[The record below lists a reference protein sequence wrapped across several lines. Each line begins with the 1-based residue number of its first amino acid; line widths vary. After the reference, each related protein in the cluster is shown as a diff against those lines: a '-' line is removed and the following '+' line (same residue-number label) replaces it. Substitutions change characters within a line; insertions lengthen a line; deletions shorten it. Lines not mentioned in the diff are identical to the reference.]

1 MRKDVFSVWL
11 KEFCSLIFTQSI
23 QAFILA
29 LIMMVIINLA
39 SQDRGLT
46 SGTMTGAT
54 GIMAIIAL
62 AALSKVELLVK
73 KIFGVES
80 QFGDPAM
87 KNGFGGLAGT
97 YMAFRLGKN
106 LLDNGKKMFGGLG
119 QKRSAKK
126 TKAKLEKRKLAAL
139 NNLYGSANR
148 DLGES
153 GNGAR
158 VPQVSATAPGASGT
172 AGGGGI
178 LPPGATE
185 EYRRAAE
192 QAARV
197 AATQGQGEDSTNEGQ
212 GADSTN
218 GSGGV
223 LQNATFQ
230 VQNGTING
238 NVDGGNKKKKDFDI
252 YDFEKKRNDI
262 LEKYDDQLSKA
273 EDDIKQGRRKMISG
287 GLETFIGAP
296 LGAVGGT
303 LYGLSKG
310 DNPLAEAISGAGLGD
325 AIAAGLTK
333 AGFTVKDGVQD
344 VGSVVSERYKTRDA
358 INSSLDDLGMKN
370 AAFYRSSIS
379 RMNDLIDKQYENI
392 KSKVDAGN
400 L

>member
-73 KIFGVES
+73 RIFGVES

-126 TKAKLEKRKLAAL
+126 TKAKIERRKLAAL

-172 AGGGGI
+172 TGGGGI

-197 AATQGQGEDSTNEGQ
+197 AATQGQGAG
-212 GADSTN
+212 STN

-333 AGFTVKDGVQD
+333 AGFAVKDAVGD
-344 VGSVVSERYKTRDA
+344 FGSVKAERDKTRDA
-358 INSSLDDLGMKN
+358 INTSLDDLGMKN
-370 AAFYRSSIS
+370 AAFYRTSIS

>member
-73 KIFGVES
+73 RIFGVES
-80 QFGDPAM
+80 QFGDPSM

-119 QKRSAKK
+119 QKRAAKK
-126 TKAKLEKRKLAAL
+126 TKAKIERRKLAAL

-172 AGGGGI
+172 TGGGGI

-185 EYRRAAE
+185 EYRKAAE

-197 AATQGQGEDSTNEGQ
+197 AATQGQGEG
-212 GADSTN
+212 STN

-333 AGFTVKDGVQD
+333 AGFAVKDAVGD
-344 VGSVVSERYKTRDA
+344 FGSVKAERDKTRDA
-358 INSSLDDLGMKN
+358 INTSLDDLGMKN
-370 AAFYRSSIS
+370 AAFYRTSIS

>member
-62 AALSKVELLVK
+62 ASLSKVELLVK

-87 KNGFGGLAGT
+87 KSGFGGLAGT

-119 QKRSAKK
+119 QKRAAKK
-126 TKAKLEKRKLAAL
+126 TKAKIERRKLAAL

-172 AGGGGI
+172 TGGGGI

-185 EYRRAAE
+185 EYRKAAE

-197 AATQGQGEDSTNEGQ
+197 TATQGQGAGSI
-212 GADSTN
+212 N

-273 EDDIKQGRRKMISG
+273 KDDIKQGRRKMISG
-287 GLETFIGAP
+287 GLETFVGAP

-333 AGFTVKDGVQD
+333 AGFTVKDGVKD
-344 VGSVVSERYKTRDA
+344 VGSVKTERDKTRDA
-358 INSSLDDLGMKN
+358 INTSLDDLGMKN

>member
-1 MRKDVFSVWL
+1 MKKDVFSVWL

-73 KIFGVES
+73 RIFGVES
-80 QFGDPAM
+80 QFGDPSM

-119 QKRSAKK
+119 QKRAAKK
-126 TKAKLEKRKLAAL
+126 TKAKIERRKLAAL

-172 AGGGGI
+172 TGGGGI

-185 EYRRAAE
+185 EYRKAAE

-197 AATQGQGEDSTNEGQ
+197 TATQGQGAGSI
-212 GADSTN
+212 N

-273 EDDIKQGRRKMISG
+273 KDDIKQGRRKMISG
-287 GLETFIGAP
+287 GLETFVGAP

-333 AGFTVKDGVQD
+333 AGFTVKDGVKD
-344 VGSVVSERYKTRDA
+344 VGSVKTERDKTRDA
-358 INSSLDDLGMKN
+358 INTSLDDLGMKN

>member
-62 AALSKVELLVK
+62 ASLSKVELLVK

-87 KNGFGGLAGT
+87 KSGFGGLAGT

-119 QKRSAKK
+119 QKRAAKK
-126 TKAKLEKRKLAAL
+126 TKAKIERRKLAAL

-153 GNGAR
+153 GSGAR

-172 AGGGGI
+172 TGGGGI

-185 EYRRAAE
+185 EYRKAAE

-197 AATQGQGEDSTNEGQ
+197 TATQGQGAGSI
-212 GADSTN
+212 N

-273 EDDIKQGRRKMISG
+273 KDDIKQGRRKMISG
-287 GLETFIGAP
+287 GLETFVGAP

-333 AGFTVKDGVQD
+333 AGFTVKDGVKD
-344 VGSVVSERYKTRDA
+344 VGSVKTERDKTRDA
-358 INSSLDDLGMKN
+358 INTSLDDLGMKN

>member
-73 KIFGVES
+73 RIFGVES
-80 QFGDPAM
+80 QFGDPSM

-119 QKRSAKK
+119 QKRAAKK
-126 TKAKLEKRKLAAL
+126 TKAKIERRKLAAL

-172 AGGGGI
+172 TGGGGI

-185 EYRRAAE
+185 EYRKAAE

-197 AATQGQGEDSTNEGQ
+197 AATQGQGEG
-212 GADSTN
+212 STN

-310 DNPLAEAISGAGLGD
+310 DNPLAEAIAGAGLGD

-333 AGFTVKDGVQD
+333 AGFTVKDGVND
-344 VGSVVSERYKTRDA
+344 FGSVKAERDKTRDA
-358 INSSLDDLGMKN
+358 INTSLDDLGMKN
-370 AAFYRSSIS
+370 AAFYRTSIS

>member
-73 KIFGVES
+73 RIFGVES
-80 QFGDPAM
+80 QFGDPSM

-126 TKAKLEKRKLAAL
+126 TKAKIERRKLAAL

-172 AGGGGI
+172 TGGGGI

-197 AATQGQGEDSTNEGQ
+197 AATQGQGAG
-212 GADSTN
+212 STN

-333 AGFTVKDGVQD
+333 AGFAVKDAVGD
-344 VGSVVSERYKTRDA
+344 FGSVKAERDKTRDA
-358 INSSLDDLGMKN
+358 INTSLDDLGMKN
-370 AAFYRSSIS
+370 AAFYRTSIS

>member
-1 MRKDVFSVWL
+1 MRKDVFSVSL

-62 AALSKVELLVK
+62 ASLSKVELLVK

-87 KNGFGGLAGT
+87 KSGFGGLAGT

-119 QKRSAKK
+119 QKRAAKK
-126 TKAKLEKRKLAAL
+126 TKAKIERRKLAAL
-139 NNLYGSANR
+139 KNLYASANR

-172 AGGGGI
+172 TGGGGI

-185 EYRRAAE
+185 EYRKAAE

-197 AATQGQGEDSTNEGQ
+197 TATQGQGAGSI
-212 GADSTN
+212 N

-273 EDDIKQGRRKMISG
+273 KDDIKQGRRKMISG
-287 GLETFIGAP
+287 GLETFVGAP

-333 AGFTVKDGVQD
+333 AGFTVKDGVKD
-344 VGSVVSERYKTRDA
+344 VGSVKTERDKTRDA
-358 INSSLDDLGMKN
+358 INTSLDDLGMKN

>member
-62 AALSKVELLVK
+62 ASLSKVELLVK

-87 KNGFGGLAGT
+87 KSGFGGLAGT

-119 QKRSAKK
+119 QKRAAKK
-126 TKAKLEKRKLAAL
+126 TKAKIERRKLAAL

-172 AGGGGI
+172 TGGGGI

-185 EYRRAAE
+185 EYRKAAE

-197 AATQGQGEDSTNEGQ
+197 TATQGQGAGSI
-212 GADSTN
+212 N

-273 EDDIKQGRRKMISG
+273 KDDIKQGRRKMISG
-287 GLETFIGAP
+287 GLETFVGAP

-333 AGFTVKDGVQD
+333 AGFTVKDGVKD
-344 VGSVVSERYKTRDA
+344 VGSVKTERDKTRDA
-358 INSSLDDLGMKN
+358 INTSLDDLGMKN

-379 RMNDLIDKQYENI
+379 KMNDLIDKQYENI

>member
-73 KIFGVES
+73 RIFGVES

-126 TKAKLEKRKLAAL
+126 TKAKLERRKLAAL

-153 GNGAR
+153 GNGTG

-172 AGGGGI
+172 TGGGGI

-185 EYRRAAE
+185 EYRKAAE

-197 AATQGQGEDSTNEGQ
+197 TATQGQGAGSI
-212 GADSTN
+212 N

-273 EDDIKQGRRKMISG
+273 KDDIKQGRRKMISG

-333 AGFTVKDGVQD
+333 AGFTVKDGVKD
-344 VGSVVSERYKTRDA
+344 VGSVVSERYKTVDA
-358 INSSLDDLGMKN
+358 INNSLDDLGMKN

>member
-62 AALSKVELLVK
+62 ASLSKVELLVK

-87 KNGFGGLAGT
+87 KSGFGGLAGT

-172 AGGGGI
+172 TGGGGI

-185 EYRRAAE
+185 EYRKAAE

-197 AATQGQGEDSTNEGQ
+197 TATQGQGAGSI
-212 GADSTN
+212 N

-287 GLETFIGAP
+287 GLETFVGAP

-333 AGFTVKDGVQD
+333 AGFTVKDGVKD
-344 VGSVVSERYKTRDA
+344 VGSVKTERDKTRDA
-358 INSSLDDLGMKN
+358 INTSLDDLGMKN

-379 RMNDLIDKQYENI
+379 KMNDLIDKQYENI

>member
-73 KIFGVES
+73 RIFGVES
-80 QFGDPAM
+80 QFGDPSM

-119 QKRSAKK
+119 QKRAAKK
-126 TKAKLEKRKLAAL
+126 TKAKIERRKLAAL

-172 AGGGGI
+172 TGGGGI

-197 AATQGQGEDSTNEGQ
+197 AATQGQGEG
-212 GADSTN
+212 STN

-333 AGFTVKDGVQD
+333 AGFAVTDAVGDF
-344 VGSVVSERYKTRDA
+344 GSVKAERDKTRDA
-358 INSSLDDLGMKN
+358 INTSLDDLGMKN
-370 AAFYRSSIS
+370 AAFYRTSIS

>member
-119 QKRSAKK
+119 QKRAAKK
-126 TKAKLEKRKLAAL
+126 TKAKIERRKLAAL

-172 AGGGGI
+172 TGGGGI

-185 EYRRAAE
+185 EYRKAAE

-197 AATQGQGEDSTNEGQ
+197 AATQGQGEG
-212 GADSTN
+212 STN

-310 DNPLAEAISGAGLGD
+310 DNPLAEAIAGAGLGD

-333 AGFTVKDGVQD
+333 AGFAVKDAVGD
-344 VGSVVSERYKTRDA
+344 FGSVKAERDKTRDA
-358 INSSLDDLGMKN
+358 INTSLDDLGMKN
-370 AAFYRSSIS
+370 AAFYRTSIS

>member
-1 MRKDVFSVWL
+1 MKKDVFTVWL

-80 QFGDPAM
+80 QFGDPAI

-106 LLDNGKKMFGGLG
+106 LLDNGKKMFGGLSE
-119 QKRSAKK
+119 KRSAKK
-126 TKAKLEKRKLAAL
+126 TKAKLERRKLAAL

-153 GNGAR
+153 GNNPEAT
-158 VPQVSATAPGASGT
+158 QVAATAPETSGT

-178 LPPGATE
+178 LPPGATS
-185 EYRRAAE
+185 EYTRAAE

-197 AATQGQGEDSTNEGQ
+197 AATQGQGTGSINR
-212 GADSTN
+212 
-218 GSGGV
+218 SGGV

-273 EDDIKQGRRKMISG
+273 KDGIKQGRRKMISG
-287 GLETFIGAP
+287 GLETFVGAP

-333 AGFTVKDGVQD
+333 AGFSAKDAVGD
-344 VGSVVSERYKTRDA
+344 FGSVKAERDKTRDA
-358 INSSLDDLGMKN
+358 INTSLDDLGMKN

-379 RMNDLIDKQYENI
+379 KMNDLIDKQYENI

>member
-1 MRKDVFSVWL
+1 MKKDVFSVWL

-73 KIFGVES
+73 RIFGVES

-106 LLDNGKKMFGGLG
+106 LLDNGKKMFGGLSE
-119 QKRSAKK
+119 KRSAKK
-126 TKAKLEKRKLAAL
+126 TKAKLERRKLAAL

-153 GNGAR
+153 GNGTG

-172 AGGGGI
+172 TGGGGI

-185 EYRRAAE
+185 EYRKAAE

-197 AATQGQGEDSTNEGQ
+197 TATQGQGAGSI
-212 GADSTN
+212 N

-273 EDDIKQGRRKMISG
+273 KDGIKQGRRKMISG
-287 GLETFIGAP
+287 GLETFVGAP

-333 AGFTVKDGVQD
+333 AGFSAKDAVGD
-344 VGSVVSERYKTRDA
+344 FGSVKAERDKTRDA
-358 INSSLDDLGMKN
+358 INTSLDDLGMKN

-379 RMNDLIDKQYENI
+379 KMNDLIDKQYENI